1 MPAIP
6 HMGLGPHGQSLT
18 RNQDRNDVPTAP
30 ASSVSVTSVPSL
42 TDASPSVAVSVVIP
56 AYNREASIARAVQS
70 ALRQEPRRPAEVIVI
85 DDCSTDDTAA
95 AAHRA
100 GAHVLRHDANRGVG
114 AARNSGMRHASQPW
128 IAFLDSD
135 DEWLPNHLDSLW
147 SVRSD
152 HVLVAAA
159 TLRCAS
165 GGRDRYIGPVR
176 RRAMTVRSPA
186 AVAALPVITA
196 SGVMVRRDVAMR
208 VDGFRPLQM
217 TEDLDFWLRVLE
229 HGTGY
234 LSPVVSL
241 LYHVHSEQVSRDG
254 FGLQTARRDVIA
266 SFSSRP
272 WFNARLLR
280 DWDTSMGWDM
290 ARSAQA
296 EGDPARAAR
305 LLLPI
310 LVDPRRART
319 LAVILI
325 DRWRERRRTRRIARS
340 GAPTIALIGTLRE
353 TPSTPLVVHGTTHE
367 PLVPKG
373 ASRLAQYRSLARR
386 PAAALLV
393 TRQAD
398 RCVARLLGMRAVRGP
413 GR

>member
-1 MPAIP
+1 M
-6 HMGLGPHGQSLT
+6 
-18 RNQDRNDVPTAP
+18 
-30 ASSVSVTSVPSL
+30 TSVPSL
-42 TDASPSVAVSVVIP
+42 TDAPSSVPVSVVIP
-56 AYNREASIARAVQS
+56 AYNRGPNIGRAVRS

-85 DDCSTDDTAA
+85 DDCSTDDTATA
-95 AAHRA
+95 ADRA
-100 GAHVLRHDANRGVG
+100 GAHVLRHDVNRGVS
-114 AARNSGMRHASQPW
+114 AARNTGMTHASQPW

-147 SVRSD
+147 SVRGD

-159 TLRCAS
+159 TLRCES

-176 RRAMTVRSPA
+176 RRGMTVRSPA
-186 AVAALPVITA
+186 AVAAVPVITA

-241 LYHVHSEQVSRDG
+241 LYHVHSGQASRDG
-254 FGLQTARRDVIA
+254 FGLQAARRDVIG

-280 DWDTSMGWDM
+280 DSDTSMGWDM
-290 ARSAQA
+290 ARSAHA
-296 EGDPARAAR
+296 EGDPVRAAR

-325 DRWRERRRTRRIARS
+325 DRWRGRRRTRRIARS
-340 GAPTIALIGTLRE
+340 GAPTIALIGTEARD
-353 TPSTPLVVHGTTHE
+353 PGARVMVRGTTYE
-367 PLVPKG
+367 PLVPEG

-393 TRQAD
+393 TRPAD
-398 RCVARLLGMRAVRGP
+398 RCLARLLGMRAVRGP